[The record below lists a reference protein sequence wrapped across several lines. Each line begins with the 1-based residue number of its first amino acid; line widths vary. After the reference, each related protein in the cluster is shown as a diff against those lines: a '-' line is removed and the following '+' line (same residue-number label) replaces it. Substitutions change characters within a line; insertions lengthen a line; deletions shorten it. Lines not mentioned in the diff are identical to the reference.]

1 MNRFAH
7 SCLRSRNSGCPPCV
21 VQLSLILFLGVLIFP
36 LFCFAAEGTSTLT
49 VGGAEVFLYARQ
61 DDLSEPIARLEQGE
75 ELTPLAHVVG
85 TVSWYMV
92 RTRKGTIGWVK
103 ASDVTSGDQ
112 TEKIFKES
120 VPWEAST
127 WTAVTRSGRAFG
139 GTWTVE
145 PNPSSESVSGTW
157 TLRDGAGDVA
167 LRGTW
172 TASKFSTGWNG
183 TWHAFA
189 SSPGGEY
196 SGTWSAGLPLAR
208 DAGFAALFEAAI
220 RQAVRGIWVAG
231 RYSGSWSI
239 RAVK

>member
-1 MNRFAH
+1 MSRLAH
-7 SCLRSRNSGCPPCV
+7 SYPHLQKGRYRPCF
-21 VQLSLILFLGVLIFP
+21 VQPSLPLLLWMLIFP
-36 LFCFAAEGTSTLT
+36 LFCFAAESSSMLT
-49 VGGAEVFLYARQ
+49 VGEAGVFLYARQ
-61 DDLSEPIARLEQGE
+61 DDHSEPIARLEQGE

-92 RTRKGTIGWVK
+92 RTRKGAIGWVK
-103 ASDVTSGDQ
+103 ASDVTAGDQ

-120 VPWEAST
+120 VPREAST

-172 TASKFSTGWNG
+172 SASKFSTGWNG
-183 TWHAFA
+183 TWHAFVA
-189 SSPGGEY
+189 SPGGEY
-196 SGTWSAGLPLAR
+196 SGTWSAGLPLAP

-231 RYSGSWSI
+231 RYSGNWSI